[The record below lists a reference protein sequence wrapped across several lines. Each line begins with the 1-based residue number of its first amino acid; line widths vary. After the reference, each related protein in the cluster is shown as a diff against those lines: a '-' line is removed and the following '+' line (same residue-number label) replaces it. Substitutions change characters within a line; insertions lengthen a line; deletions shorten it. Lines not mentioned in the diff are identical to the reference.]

1 MWSVMVEDAKAIDVE
16 LPSIYGNI
24 NDAIREANRQVLDCD
39 YKYACV
45 LKDKKIKLT
54 IWSWDTLGEYIR
66 NSPKRLIETTNVMV
80 TDEEVIIRVKYSVA
94 WSKSEVEVLLLNRN
108 KGRWGE
114 LDGGPIYNAE
124 NFSEFAETALWFAS
138 VGDNFNLIARRDLA

>member
-1 MWSVMVEDAKAIDVE
+1 MWSVMVEDARAIDVE
-16 LPSIYGNI
+16 LPSIYENI

-54 IWSWDTLGEYIR
+54 IWDWAAFGEYVR
-66 NSPKRLIETTNVMV
+66 NSPKRLVQTTNVMV
-80 TDEEVIIRVKYSVA
+80 TEEEVIIRAMYSVA
-94 WSKSEVEVLLLNRN
+94 WSKGDVEVLLLNRN
-108 KGRWGE
+108 KGRWSE
-114 LDGGPIYNAE
+114 FDGGPIYNAE

-138 VGDNFNLIARRDLA
+138 VGDNFNLIARRS

>member
-1 MWSVMVEDAKAIDVE
+1 MVEDAKAIDVE
-16 LPSIYGNI
+16 LPSIYENI

-54 IWSWDTLGEYIR
+54 IWDWAAFGEYVR
-66 NSPKRLIETTNVMV
+66 NSPKRLVQTTNVMV
-80 TDEEVIIRVKYSVA
+80 TEEEVIIRAMYSVA
-94 WSKSEVEVLLLNRN
+94 WSKGDVEVLLLNRN
-108 KGRWGE
+108 KGRWSE
-114 LDGGPIYNAE
+114 FDGGPIYNAE

-138 VGDNFNLIARRDLA
+138 VGDNFNLIARRS

>member
-16 LPSIYGNI
+16 LPSIYENI

-54 IWSWDTLGEYIR
+54 IWDWAAFGEYVR
-66 NSPKRLIETTNVMV
+66 NSPKRLVQTTNVMV
-80 TDEEVIIRVKYSVA
+80 TEEEVIIRAMYSVA
-94 WSKSEVEVLLLNRN
+94 WSKGDVEVLLLNRN
-108 KGRWGE
+108 KVWME
-114 LDGGPIYNAE
+114 ECN
-124 NFSEFAETALWFAS
+124 
-138 VGDNFNLIARRDLA
+138 

>member
-1 MWSVMVEDAKAIDVE
+1 MVEDARAIDVE
-16 LPSIYGNI
+16 LPSIYENI

-54 IWSWDTLGEYIR
+54 IWDWAAFGEYVR
-66 NSPKRLIETTNVMV
+66 NSPKRLVQTTNVMV
-80 TDEEVIIRVKYSVA
+80 TEEEVIIRAMYSVA

-108 KGRWGE
+108 KGRWSE
-114 LDGGPIYNAE
+114 FDGGPIYNAE

-138 VGDNFNLIARRDLA
+138 VGDNFNLIARRS

>member
-16 LPSIYGNI
+16 LPSIYENI

-54 IWSWDTLGEYIR
+54 IWDWAAFGEYVR
-66 NSPKRLIETTNVMV
+66 NSPKRLVQTTNVMV
-80 TDEEVIIRVKYSVA
+80 TEEEVIIRAMYSVA
-94 WSKSEVEVLLLNRN
+94 WSKGDVEVLLLNRN
-108 KGRWGE
+108 KGRWSE
-114 LDGGPIYNAE
+114 FDGGPIYNAE

-138 VGDNFNLIARRDLA
+138 VGDNFNLIARRS